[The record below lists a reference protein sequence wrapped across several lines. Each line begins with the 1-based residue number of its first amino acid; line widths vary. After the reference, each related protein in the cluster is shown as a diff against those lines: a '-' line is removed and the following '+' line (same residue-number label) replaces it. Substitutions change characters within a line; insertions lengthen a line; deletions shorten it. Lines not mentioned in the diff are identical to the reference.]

1 MARPLKESLDYFPLD
16 IDFDQDDKLIVVI
29 GKYGMQGLG
38 IIVKIM
44 GEVYRNGY
52 FYPWTEREHYGCSSR
67 VNVDINLLKEVVNEC
82 IKWGFFNQKVYESHN
97 VLTSKGFQKRYI
109 EAAKRR
115 KSISIIED
123 YLLIDPSEECKNVS
137 HSISIVNANGNT
149 VNVYINPDKCNNK
162 SAQTPQS
169 KVKESKGK
177 ESKEIK
183 TDKDIPPDSPPAN
196 PIPPI
201 IDPPKSKGRKKREY
215 AEDNTYYR
223 MALYFKD
230 KVQQMAEPEGLKHL
244 TANTNLQTW
253 ADDFRKLVENDK
265 HSDEALIQQVMDWVV
280 KHDFWS
286 KNVLSASA
294 FRDKFPRLV
303 LDMKKGGRVN
313 KGNQGGSNKPH
324 NPVVEP
330 TTTRADVSDDD
341 FAAMMR
347 TAQEMQSKKGGRSH
361 AQTLA

>member
-16 IDFDQDDKLIVVI
+16 IDFDQDDKLVVVI

-38 IIVKIM
+38 VIVKIM

-52 FYPWTEREHYGCSSR
+52 FYPWTEREHYVCSNR
-67 VNVDINLLKEVVNEC
+67 VNVDINLLKEIVNEC

-137 HSISIVNANGNT
+137 HSISIINANGNP

-162 SAQTPQS
+162 SAETPQS

-177 ESKEIK
+177 ESKKE
-183 TDKDIPPDSPPAN
+183 DKDTSADLPPAN
-196 PIPPI
+196 P
-201 IDPPKSKGRKKREY
+201 DPQNPASPKSRVKKKRVYE
-215 AEDNTYYR
+215 ETSPYYR
-223 MALYFKD
+223 MALYFKN
-230 KVQQMAEPEGLKHL
+230 KVEQMAEAEGLKHL
-244 TANTNLQTW
+244 TANTNLQSW
-253 ADDFRKLVENDK
+253 ADDFRKLEDIDK
-265 HSDEALIQQVMDWVV
+265 QSDRQLIQQVMDWVV
-280 KHDFWS
+280 KDEFWS
-286 KNVLSASA
+286 KNVISASS

-303 LDMKKGGRVN
+303 LEMKKSGRP
-313 KGNQGGSNKPH
+313 KKSFQGGSNKPH

-330 TTTRADVSDDD
+330 TTSGEGVSDEE
-341 FAAMMR
+341 FEALMRAAE
-347 TAQEMQSKKGGRSH
+347 EMKSSKGGRSY
-361 AQTLA
+361 AKALA